1 MEWLLRQSRTETMA
15 RATIENSTS
24 AVIFHSEGESAK
36 RPKAAPR
43 FSTWVRRKNPGM
55 TWMLSCREMFLAT
68 AHFAARSRTIDQH
81 GNQEVEA
88 ARGMS
93 RHSDLFKARH
103 SHHSGWPGL
112 AHPPISFSTALQ
124 RSHTVG

>member
-1 MEWLLRQSRTETMA
+1 MRQSRTDTMA
-15 RATIENSTS
+15 RATIENMTS
-24 AVIFHSEGESAK
+24 AAIFHSEGESAK
-36 RPKAAPR
+36 MPKAAPR
-43 FSTWVRRKNPGM
+43 FSTWVRRKNPGI
-55 TWMLSCREMFLAT
+55 TWMLSCREMFFVT
-68 AHFAARSRTIDQH
+68 AHFAARSRTIDQD

-93 RHSDLFKARH
+93 RHSDLFKVSQCHKR
-103 SHHSGWPGL
+103 SGWKPSC